1 MVEMEGYIDFDGM
14 LNAIPA
20 GEERER
26 AAIGLDKFLGIEHIP
41 TEGFEDSSALR
52 GTDVSSSGAV
62 KSGISKE

>member
-41 TEGFEDSSALR
+41 TEGFEDSALR
-52 GTDVSSSGAV
+52 DTDVSSSGAL
-62 KSGISKE
+62 KSGISEE